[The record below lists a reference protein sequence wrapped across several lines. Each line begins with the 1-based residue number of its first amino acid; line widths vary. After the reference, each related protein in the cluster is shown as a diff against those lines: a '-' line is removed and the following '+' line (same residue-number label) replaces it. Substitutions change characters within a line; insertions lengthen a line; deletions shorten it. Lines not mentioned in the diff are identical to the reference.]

1 MKPEF
6 QLITGEAQEAVE
18 GRTNGF
24 APGTDDFLLDAY
36 SRAVINAAE
45 KASPSVVNISVAQ
58 RTRWKG
64 RASSSPKEV
73 QGTGSG
79 LIFTGDGFILTN
91 SHVVQNTKKLEVA
104 LADGR
109 SCLADVVG
117 DDPDTDLAVVR
128 ISAPELTPAE
138 LGDSQLL
145 KVGQLVIAVGNPYGF
160 QCTVTAGVISALGRS
175 LRSSSGRLIDDV
187 IQTDAAL
194 NPGNSG
200 GPLLTSGGDVI
211 GINTAIIL
219 MAQGLCF
226 AIAINTAKFV
236 AGRLIKYGKVKRS
249 HLGVAGQNT
258 PLHRRVVRFFDLPVE
273 SGFMITFVESD
284 SSAKKAGLRE
294 GDIIVG
300 FCGHPVSGVDDLHTL
315 LTEEQI
321 GVKDTL
327 TVIRRTE
334 KLEFAIVP
342 EERRAV

>member
-6 QLITGEAQEAVE
+6 HLITGEAQKTGEAPS
-18 GRTNGF
+18 TGF
-24 APGTDDFLLDAY
+24 SPGTDDLLLDAY
-36 SRAVINAAE
+36 SRAVTSAAE

-58 RTRWKG
+58 RARWKG
-64 RASSSPKEV
+64 RASSSPREV

-91 SHVVQNTKKLEVA
+91 SHVVQNTKKLEVT
-104 LADGR
+104 LSDGMSCQADI
-109 SCLADVVG
+109 VG

-128 ISAPELTPAE
+128 ISATGLTPAE
-138 LGDSQLL
+138 LGDSHLL

-160 QCTVTAGVISALGRS
+160 QCTVTAGVISALVRS

-249 HLGVAGQNT
+249 YLGVAGQNT

-273 SGFMITFVESD
+273 SGFMVTFVESD
-284 SSAKKAGLRE
+284 SSAKRAGLQE

-300 FCGHPVSGVDDLHTL
+300 YCGRPISSVDDLHTL
-315 LTEEQI
+315 LTEDQI
-321 GVKDTL
+321 GVKNTL

-334 KLEFAIVP
+334 KRELMIVP
-342 EERRAV
+342 EERKAT